1 MWKPIQSIIS
11 CQTCSNTPCVIDSL
25 IYWRHFVSVQRYCHW
40 NTELSV
46 IRFNVKYW
54 NETDDTFWVQNTNT
68 LKMYILICVRKMFCW
83 KPNQILYISN
93 SSPGAVPASRERG
106 IRKWLYLLPL
116 KAFAWDDWE
125 YFWEILLMFK
135 EMILFVAS

>member
-11 CQTCSNTPCVIDSL
+11 CQTCSKTPCVIDSL

-40 NTELSV
+40 ITELSV

-54 NETDDTFWVQNTNT
+54 NETDDTFWVQNTNH
-68 LKMYILICVRKMFCW
+68 LKMYILICVRKLFCW
-83 KPNQILYISN
+83 NSNQILYISN